1 MSTNKPN
8 PAHDTIVVLA
18 DLFPACFSVLQQRRK
33 PLKVGIRDD
42 VLAALNGA
50 ITAKEAG
57 FALKIYTSNSGYLK
71 ACKAGAPRV
80 GLGGEITGHVTAEE
94 AANAKQRLAQRRAKQ
109 ARRQQT
115 TKPTKQTTKPAK
127 PALSPSAPRRVG
139 LADLRAAAQA
149 RRIAGV
155 S

>member
-1 MSTNKPN
+1 MSAHKST

-18 DLFPACFSVLQQRRK
+18 DLFPACFSVFQQCRK

-57 FALKIYTSNSGYLK
+57 FALKVYTSNYHYLK
-71 ACKAGAPRV
+71 ACKEGAPRV
-80 GLGGEITGHVTAEE
+80 GVGGEITGHVTAEE
-94 AANAKQRLAQRRAKQ
+94 AANAKQRLALRQAKQ
-109 ARRQQT
+109 ARRRQT
-115 TKPTKQTTKPAK
+115 TKPTRRTTKPTK
-127 PALSPSAPRRVG
+127 PAPCRLN

-149 RRIAGV
+149 RRA
-155 S
+155 SA